1 MKVTELSRAQMVELK
16 QRIIEER
23 NERNGEGTS
32 YGELADADAIV
43 SDEEVVAAY
52 GDTEFTP
59 DDFSA
64 DDGESAA

>member
-1 MKVTELSRAQMVELK
+1 MNVKELNRVQMVELK

-23 NERNGEGTS
+23 NEANGEGTS

-52 GDTEFTP
+52 GDTEFSP
-59 DDFSA
+59 EDFST
-64 DDGESAA
+64 DDGEAAA